1 MRPIHDGTRLW
12 KKLGSFEVCRKITR
26 FRTGPLLLPER
37 STKKKVNFLTS
48 LEGPEILHVS

>member
-1 MRPIHDGTRLW
+1 MMVQDCG
-12 KKLGSFEVCRKITR
+12 KKLGSFEGCQKITR